1 MPENL
6 ANLHVVGR
14 TADGRVWHTIRS
26 PTGWTAFDDVLGMAG
41 LSSLAGHVVDVSCAR
56 RLAISVPVV
65 EGLYV
70 LLALDNQPPILL
82 LRSSNDGTWSQ
93 QPGAFLPT
101 SRKVAAGT
109 LSTIDSPVRN
119 EIHLAAVTDDGH
131 LVTAV
136 NDFTATQPTA
146 PDDLEQSAGET
157 GDLRFTALTSQTGL
171 TGSRV
176 PLLAVTADG
185 RLLLTSG
192 RTGQWGPL
200 TNLLTGAAAG
210 TLPADVL
217 DADVS
222 VDGSGTANYVAVTGD
237 GHVWLAANFPNGTWR
252 QWRDLETYTYSVSGP
267 VISGTF
273 TGTED
278 VGTFATVS
286 TAVTSEGLHVAG
298 VTTNGRIWHQL
309 RNNPLAIFRD
319 IELVGLPPKS
329 PDVGTFTAIA
339 CS

>member
-1 MPENL
+1 MAENL

-14 TADGRVWHTIRS
+14 TADGRVWHSIRS
-26 PTGWTAFDDVLGMAG
+26 PTGWRDFGDVLAVAG
-41 LSSLAGHVVDVSCAR
+41 LGSLAGHVVDVACAR
-56 RLAISVPVV
+56 RRAVSAPVV

-70 LLALDNQPPILL
+70 LLALDNQPPRLL

-101 SRKVAAGT
+101 ARRVAAGT
-109 LSTIDSPVRN
+109 LSTVDTPVRN
-119 EIHLAAVTDDGH
+119 ELHLAAVTDDGH

-136 NDFTATQPTA
+136 NDFTATQPAA

-157 GDLRFTALTSQTGL
+157 GDLRSTALTSQVVI
-171 TGSRV
+171 SSSQI
-176 PLLAVTADG
+176 PLLAVTADA

-192 RTGQWGPL
+192 RTGQWGPF
-200 TNLLTGAAAG
+200 TNLLTGTAAG
-210 TLPADVL
+210 SLPADVL

-222 VDGSGTANYVAVTGD
+222 VDASGTNYVAVTGD
-237 GHVWLAANFPNGTWR
+237 GHVWLATNFPNNTWR
-252 QWRDLETYTYSVSGP
+252 QWRDLETFTFTVSGP
-267 VISGTF
+267 GVSGTF

-286 TAVTSEGLHVAG
+286 TAATSEGLHVAG

-309 RNNPLAIFRD
+309 RNSPLAIFRD
-319 IELVGLPPKS
+319 IELVGVGR
-329 PDVGTFTAIA
+329 DVGTFTAIA
-339 CS
+339 CG